1 MRSRSRCALPLAA
14 LLAGAGALS
23 AQTPAWHV
31 AQPERPTVA
40 THAYPVAPGVLEIEA
55 GVQAFRPDGY
65 SETDAPVVVKFGVA
79 RGLQVEFGWGW
90 TSTQS
95 GGQPS
100 TSGVTDLT
108 IAPKVPLLH
117 GAPVLANFS
126 VQPSLKLPTGSLA
139 RGTGTGTTDVGLLLI
154 SSRTLGRVSVDLNA
168 GITRRSGDGSNA
180 PRTATFLTFSSGY
193 DLGHSWGWVLEV
205 FGYPG
210 TAGAAGK
217 APQVGLLTGPTL
229 IVRPWLVLDLGVVGN
244 VEGFPGNSAYAGVTW
259 NIGRI
264 PHWPGS

>member
-1 MRSRSRCALPLAA
+1 MRPPSRSALSLAA
-14 LLAGAGALS
+14 LLAGAGVLS
-23 AQTPAWHV
+23 AQTPPWHV

-55 GVQAFRPDGY
+55 GVQVFRPDGY
-65 SETDAPVVVKFGVA
+65 SETDAPVVLKFGAA
-79 RGLQVEFGWGW
+79 RGLQVEASWGW
-90 TSTQS
+90 TRTRTA
-95 GGQPS
+95 GEAPV
-100 TSGVTDLT
+100 SGVTDLT

-117 GAPVLANFS
+117 NAPVLANFS
-126 VQPSLKLPTGSLA
+126 VQPALKLPTGSLA

-193 DLGHSWGWVLEV
+193 DLGHSWGWVLEL

-217 APQVGLLTGPTL
+217 PPQLGLLTGPTL
-229 IVRPWLVLDLGVVGN
+229 TLRPWLVLDLGVVAN
-244 VEGFPGNSAYAGVTW
+244 VEGFPGNSVYAGVTW
-259 NIGRI
+259 NAGRI
-264 PHWPGS
+264 PGWPGS